1 MMMRMIICFLEKNGR
16 GVTVL
21 SIDKIYKIPI
31 FHSFPYGQAGNCV
44 DLDHHSINNGPADSA
59 VYTFVMKHAA
69 LEQMSEL
76 RSKHLIASAPIATIE
91 IIVLGDAFTAGDVSH
106 SSF

>member
-21 SIDKIYKIPI
+21 SIDKISKFPI
-31 FHSFPYGQAGNCV
+31 FHSFPYGQAGN
-44 DLDHHSINNGPADSA
+44 
-59 VYTFVMKHAA
+59 FVMKHAA

-91 IIVLGDAFTAGDVSH
+91 IIVLGDAFTGGDVSH